1 MWYLHFMT
9 VDSTPIMR
17 RSKTNRSA
25 TTNGNRQFA
34 QGGDGRGAWV
44 RRWRDLTE
52 LHIADLGPESSL
64 SEGQLSLCRRAAT
77 IEVQLEQMEAAM
89 SLGDPVEFDVYNRG
103 AGNLR
108 RILESIGLE
117 RTARTV
123 NPIESL
129 EAIPFLPLAL
139 ALALSASR

>member
-1 MWYLHFMT
+1 MLYFTSYDCRNNPYHG
-9 VDSTPIMR
+9 

-108 RILESIGLE
+108 RILETLGLQ
-117 RTARTV
+117 RVARTV
-123 NPIESL
+123 DLTPMERL
-129 EAIPFLPLAL
+129 EAHRKARREAVIDG
-139 ALALSASR
+139 